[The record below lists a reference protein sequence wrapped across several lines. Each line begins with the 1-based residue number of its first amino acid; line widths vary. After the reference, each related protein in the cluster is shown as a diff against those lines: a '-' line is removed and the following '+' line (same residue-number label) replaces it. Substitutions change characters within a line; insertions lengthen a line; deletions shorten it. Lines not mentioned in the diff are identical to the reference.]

1 MCWSVKALVHVGREG
16 IDSLKIQEIEQP
28 SSIKPNEVRIQLKS
42 AGLNHRDLASLE
54 NHQDHEPVIVGG
66 DGAGIVLETGTGV
79 TTIEAGDEVIIHP
92 GVGWRDPADVAP
104 EGFQLLGF
112 PLNGTFAEEIILP
125 EQNVFLKPQEL
136 SWEEAG
142 VLGMAGVT
150 AYRVLFTKAKIKK
163 GDHIFIP
170 GIGGGVATYLLQ
182 FAVAA
187 GAEVYV
193 TSRSEEK
200 LAKAKELGA
209 TQTFLNDEDWKEAL
223 GDTIIDVAIDSV
235 GSATFNRSLEVVK
248 RGGTIVTFGSS
259 TNDVVELNLRQFF
272 YGQYTLKGSTMGSS
286 AEFSEML
293 QFVSEHNIKP
303 VIDAVFPISE
313 YKKAYK
319 LLKDAKQMGKIGFSL
334 EAFSEIK

>member
-1 MCWSVKALVHVGREG
+1 MCWSVKALVHAGQKG
-16 IDSLKIQEIEQP
+16 LDSLNIQEIEQP
-28 SSIKPNEVRIQLKS
+28 ASLNPNEVRIELKT

-54 NHQDHEPVIVGG
+54 KHQEDEPVIVGG
-66 DGAGIVLETGTGV
+66 DGAGVVLEIGPEV
-79 TTIEAGDEVIIHP
+79 TTIEVGDEVILHP
-92 GVGWRDPADVAP
+92 GIGWDKPAAVAP
-104 EGFQLLGF
+104 EEFQLLGY
-112 PLNGTFAEEIILP
+112 PLNGTFAEEIVLP
-125 EQNVFLKPQEL
+125 EQNVFLKPKEL

-150 AYRVLFTKAKIKK
+150 AYRVLFTKANVKK
-163 GDHIFIP
+163 GDKVFIP

-209 TQTFLNDEDWKEAL
+209 TQTILNDADWKEVL
-223 GDTIIDVAIDSV
+223 GDTVIDVAIDSV

-286 AEFSEML
+286 VEFSEML
-293 QFVSEHNIKP
+293 QFVSKYNIKP
-303 VIDAVFPISE
+303 VIDAVFPITE

-319 LLKDAKQMGKIGFSL
+319 LLEDAKQMGKIGFSL
-334 EAFSEIK
+334 KEFNE